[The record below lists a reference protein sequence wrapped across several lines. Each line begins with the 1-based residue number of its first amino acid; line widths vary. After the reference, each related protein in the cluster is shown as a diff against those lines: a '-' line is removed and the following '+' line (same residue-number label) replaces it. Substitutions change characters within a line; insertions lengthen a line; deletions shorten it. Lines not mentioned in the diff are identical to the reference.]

1 MVRLSEKASLMRG
14 LGRDLNDGSDPYEN
28 LGKNIPGRRNS
39 RCQVGALVCLVV
51 SDIKNESSARQGS
64 LLFSLLYPRNPGE
77 C

>member
-1 MVRLSEKASLMRG
+1 MVRMSEKASLMRG
-14 LGRDLNDGSDPYEN
+14 LGRDLNDGTDPYEN

-64 LLFSLLYPRNPGE
+64 VILTAIP
-77 C
+77 